1 MKAFKAYDIRG
12 EWGSDLNEEIAYRIG
27 YFLHRILDVDTVL
40 VGRDMRLSSDTMFEN
55 LTRGITDSGVNVD
68 EIGLSTTPMVYWC
81 TAKYGYDASVMI
93 TASHNPKN
101 HNGLKISK
109 TNALPVGYD
118 TGLNKL
124 EAFVESDEKCIP
136 VENKGVI
143 RHKEVKEDYLK
154 YQLGYVGDH
163 SNLNIGVDCSN
174 GMSSLFVHD
183 LIGKAH
189 YINDVLDGNFPNH
202 EPNPLETESQEQV
215 KALVKREKCDIGLL
229 FDGDADRITFI
240 DELGNFISPDL
251 IIAFLGNYFLGER
264 HEQGIVLQDIR
275 SSRAIQE
282 YLNRYQAKVET
293 WRVGRAYAALK
304 LRELDGVYGGE
315 LAGHYYF
322 RDFYYSDSAL
332 LAASI
337 VLRLLAEF
345 KRQGRTMSSIISE
358 ISAYHNSGEINFKI
372 NRKQEAMDAVRDYY
386 SGIQKPERFL
396 DFDGYRLD
404 YNDWWLNIR
413 PSNTEPYLRF
423 LAEAKDESRLKNIV
437 KQVSDMVKHF
447 ACLLLLCFLFIG
459 CGSNVEKARIAYD
472 EGVNLMYNRGKY
484 AEAEEQFTLAIKYD
498 KNNYEAYY
506 YRGCTKFN
514 RSLYDAAIVDFEKA
528 LEIKPGYTDAE
539 FALGRTYFL
548 KNDHDMSCYY
558 YKQAERHGRPNMED
572 YVKACPPD

>member
-12 EWGSDLNEEIAYRIG
+12 EWGTDLNEEIAYRIG

-40 VGRDMRLSSDTMFEN
+40 VGRDMRLSSDAMFDN

-68 EIGLSTTPMVYWC
+68 EIGLSTTPMVYWS

-93 TASHNPKN
+93 TASHNPKH

-124 EAFVESDEKCIP
+124 EAFVESNEACVP
-136 VENKGVI
+136 VEKKGVI
-143 RHKEVKEDYLK
+143 RHKEVKDDYLK
-154 YQLGYVGDH
+154 FQLGYVGDL

-174 GMSSLFVHD
+174 GMSSLFVHQ

-202 EPNPLETESQEQV
+202 EPNPLEANAQEQI
-215 KALVKREKCDIGLL
+215 KDLVKKEKCDIGLL

-251 IIAFLGNYFLGER
+251 MIAFLGNYFLGER
-264 HEQGIVLQDIR
+264 HEKGIVLQDIR

-282 YLNRYQAKVET
+282 YLGRYQAKVET

-345 KRQGRTMSSIISE
+345 KRQGRTMSDIVKE
-358 ISAYHNSGEINFKI
+358 ISQYHNSGEINFKLE
-372 NRKQEAMDAVRDYY
+372 RKQEAMDAVRDHF
-386 SGIQKPERFL
+386 SSIEKPERYL

-404 YNDWWLNIR
+404 YSDWWFNIR

-423 LAEAKDESRLKNIV
+423 LAEAKSGSKLKDIVGKVSSIV
-437 KQVSDMVKHF
+437 KTFS
-447 ACLLLLCFLFIG
+447 CLLLVCILFAG
-459 CGSNVEKARIAYD
+459 CGSNIEKSRLAFD
-472 EGVNLMYNRGKY
+472 KGLEMMYNTTKS

-498 KNNYEAYY
+498 KSNHEAYY

-514 RSLYDAAIVDFEKA
+514 RAMYDDAILDFEKA
-528 LEIKPGYTDAE
+528 LELHPGYQQAE
-539 FALGRTYFL
+539 FALGRIYFI
-548 KNDHDMSCYY
+548 KKDQDMACYY
-558 YKQAERHGRPNMED
+558 FRAAQRHGRENMYD
-572 YVKACPPD
+572 YVRSCPE

>member
-12 EWGSDLNEEIAYRIG
+12 EWGTDLNEEIAYRIG

-68 EIGLSTTPMVYWC
+68 EIGLSTTPMVYWS

-93 TASHNPKN
+93 TASHNPKH

-124 EAFVESDEKCIP
+124 EAFVESNEACVP
-136 VENKGVI
+136 VEKKGVI
-143 RHKEVKEDYLK
+143 RHKEVKDDYLK
-154 YQLGYVGDH
+154 FQLGYVGNL

-174 GMSSLFVHD
+174 GMSSLFVHQ

-202 EPNPLETESQEQV
+202 EPNPLEANAQEQI
-215 KALVKREKCDIGLL
+215 KALVKKEKCDIGLL

-251 IIAFLGNYFLGER
+251 MIAFLGNYFLGER
-264 HEQGIVLQDIR
+264 HEKGIVLQDIR

-304 LRELDGVYGGE
+304 LRELDGCYGGE

-345 KRQGRTMSSIISE
+345 KRQGRTMSDIVKE
-358 ISAYHNSGEINFKI
+358 ISQYHNSGEINFKLE
-372 NRKQEAMDAVRDYY
+372 RKQEAMDAVRDHFA
-386 SGIQKPERFL
+386 GIEKPERYL

-404 YNDWWLNIR
+404 YPDWWFNIR

-423 LAEAKDESRLKNIV
+423 LAEAKSEDRLNEIV
-437 KQVSDMVKHF
+437 KKVSEIIRTF
-447 ACLLLLCFLFIG
+447 A
-459 CGSNVEKARIAYD
+459 D
-472 EGVNLMYNRGKY
+472 
-484 AEAEEQFTLAIKYD
+484 
-498 KNNYEAYY
+498 
-506 YRGCTKFN
+506 
-514 RSLYDAAIVDFEKA
+514 
-528 LEIKPGYTDAE
+528 
-539 FALGRTYFL
+539 
-548 KNDHDMSCYY
+548 
-558 YKQAERHGRPNMED
+558 
-572 YVKACPPD
+572 

>member
-12 EWGSDLNEEIAYRIG
+12 EWGTDLNEEIAYRIG
-27 YFLHRILDVDTVL
+27 FFLHRILDVDTVL
-40 VGRDMRLSSDTMFEN
+40 VGRDMRLSSDTFFDC

-68 EIGLSTTPMVYWC
+68 EIGLSTTPMVYWS

-93 TASHNPKN
+93 TASHNPKH

-124 EAFVESDEKCIP
+124 ETFVESDEACVP
-136 VENKGVI
+136 VKKKGVI
-143 RHKEVKEDYLK
+143 RHKEVKEDYMK
-154 YQLGYVGDH
+154 FQRAYVGDL
-163 SNLNIGVDCSN
+163 SNLNIAVDCSN

-189 YINDVLDGNFPNH
+189 YINDTLDGNFPNH
-202 EPNPLETESQEQV
+202 EPNPLEANAQEQI
-215 KALVKREKCDIGLL
+215 KALVKKEKSDIGLL

-240 DELGNFISPDL
+240 DEKGNFISPDL
-251 IIAFLGNYFLGER
+251 MIAFLGNYFLGER
-264 HEQGIVLQDIR
+264 HEKGIVLQDIR

-345 KRQGRTMSSIISE
+345 KRQGRTMSDIVSE
-358 ISAYHNSGEINFKI
+358 ISQYHNSGEINFKLE
-372 NRKQEAMDAVRDYY
+372 RKQEAMDAVRDHYAN
-386 SGIQKPERFL
+386 IEKPERYL

-404 YNDWWLNIR
+404 YTDWWFNIR

-423 LAEAKDESRLKNIV
+423 LAEAKNEHKLKDVV
-437 KQVSDMVKHF
+437 KKVTDIIKTF
-447 ACLLLLCFLFIG
+447 ACLLLFCILFASCRTDI
-459 CGSNVEKARIAYD
+459 EKSRIALD
-472 EGVNLMYNRGKY
+472 NGLEIMYSTGNNAK
-484 AEAEEQFTLAIKYD
+484 AEEQFTLAIKYD
-498 KNNYEAYY
+498 QNNYEAYY
-506 YRGCTKFN
+506 YRGCSKFN
-514 RSLYDAAIVDFEKA
+514 RSKYADARLDFEKVLDIRPNYA
-528 LEIKPGYTDAE
+528 DAE
-539 FALGRTYFL
+539 FSLGQICFL
-548 KNDHDMSCYY
+548 MNDFDMMCYY
-558 YKQAERHGRPNMED
+558 YKAAERDGRENMDD
-572 YVKACPPD
+572 YVAKCPE

>member
-12 EWGSDLNEEIAYRIG
+12 EWGTDLNEEIVYRIG
-27 YFLHRILDVDTVL
+27 FFLHRILNVETVL
-40 VGRDMRLSSDTMFEN
+40 VGRDMRLSSDTLFDC

-68 EIGLSTTPMVYWC
+68 EIGLSTTPMVYWS

-124 EAFVESDEKCIP
+124 EAFVESDEVCVP
-136 VENKGVI
+136 VAKKGAI
-143 RHKEVKEDYLK
+143 RRKEVKEEYLK
-154 YQLGYVGDH
+154 FQRQYVGDL

-174 GMSSLFVHD
+174 GMSSLFVHE

-202 EPNPLETESQEQV
+202 EPNPLEAESQEQI
-215 KALVKREKCDIGLL
+215 KALVKKEKCDIGLL

-240 DELGNFISPDL
+240 DDQGNFISPDL
-251 IIAFLGNYFLGER
+251 IIAFLGNYFIGEK
-264 HEQGIVLQDIR
+264 HEKGIVLQDIR

-282 YLNRYQAKVET
+282 YLNRYQAEVVT

-322 RDFYYSDSAL
+322 REFYYSDSAL

-345 KRQGRTMSSIISE
+345 KRQGRTMSDIVKE
-358 ISAYHNSGEINFKI
+358 ISQYHNSGEINFKLE
-372 NRKQEAMDAVRDYY
+372 RKKEAMDAVRDYY
-386 SGIQKPERFL
+386 SDLEKPERYL

-404 YNDWWLNIR
+404 YPDWWLNIR

-423 LAEAKDESRLKNIV
+423 LAEAKDGQKLKDIV
-437 KQVSDMVKHF
+437 KKVSDIVKTF
-447 ACLLLLCFLFIG
+447 ACLLLFCVLFAS
-459 CGSNVEKARIAYD
+459 CGSNVEKSRKAFD
-472 EGVNLMYNRGKY
+472 KGVELMFNYSKF

-498 KNNYEAYY
+498 KNNHEAYY
-506 YRGCTKFN
+506 YRGCTKLN
-514 RSLYDAAIVDFEKA
+514 RRQYTNAIPDFEKA
-528 LEIKPGYTDAE
+528 LEIKPNYAEAE
-539 FALGRTYFL
+539 FSLGNTYFIL
-548 KNDHDMSCYY
+548 NDHDMSCYY
-558 YKQAERHGRPNMED
+558 YKAAKRDGRPNMDD
-572 YVKACPPD
+572 YLKACSD